1 MNIAYPSFGTQKT
14 FEVQEEKKF
23 RCLFDKRIGQEVTGE
38 FLGEE
43 FKDYVLKI
51 TGGNDKQGF
60 PMKQGVLVPHR
71 VRLLLS
77 DGQSCFRERRSGER
91 KRKSVRGCIIASD
104 IGAVSLV
111 IVKQG
116 QAPIPGLTDTNVPVR
131 LGPKRAT
138 KIRKLFSLTKEDDV
152 RKYVLRR
159 FVASK
164 KEGKKGEWKAP
175 KIQRLVTPVRL
186 QRKRHLLA
194 VKKSKAEASKE
205 AATEYAKLLALRMK
219 EKRDKLHQKRRTSS
233 VRKTSSA

>member
-1 MNIAYPSFGTQKT
+1 
-14 FEVQEEKKF
+14 
-23 RCLFDKRIGQEVTGE
+23 
-38 FLGEE
+38 
-43 FKDYVLKI
+43 
-51 TGGNDKQGF
+51 
-60 PMKQGVLVPHR
+60 MKQGVLVPHR

-77 DGQSCFRERRSGER
+77 DGHSCFRERRSGER

-104 IGAVSLV
+104 IKVVSLV
-111 IVKQG
+111 VVKQG
-116 QAPIPGLTDTNVPVR
+116 EAAIPGLTDTNIPVR

-159 FVASK
+159 LAVPK

-175 KIQRLVTPVRL
+175 KIQRLITPVRL

-194 VKKSKAEASKE
+194 VKKRKAEASKE
-205 AATEYAKLLALRMK
+205 AAAEYAKLLALRMK
-219 EKRDKLHQKRRTSS
+219 EKREKLNQLHQKRRTSS